1 MSDGGG
7 AAGMFDLAAGG
18 GVAGIRQASGGGGAV
33 GVVPSLVGS
42 SEIEPLLFFYLA
54 CAF

>member
-7 AAGMFDLAAGG
+7 A
-18 GVAGIRQASGGGGAV
+18 VEGIRQAICGGGAA

-42 SEIEPLLFFYLA
+42 SEIEPLLFF
-54 CAF
+54 